1 MPNFNEM
8 IELNIG
14 LLVFAILVTFFIL
27 LGCVGYKSRNLSYM
41 RNFVWIVCMN
51 LVMLI
56 GECGL
61 WIMKLGFK
69 NVWLTKLFG
78 FFSYGGGTI
87 MALFYLFCILSFVEE
102 RGAPDVSYRSAYL
115 MRIVCG
121 CYLVLVFLSM
131 FNGMLFQVDAHGNL
145 TDGPYYWI
153 AWLIDPM
160 ILLIE
165 ILVVVHYRKNLSRFG
180 TIVML
185 NFGLV
190 SLLTTGLQSIW
201 YPVPELLMCT
211 LALLLIFM
219 LFYWEMAKN
228 LVENERELMQSQM
241 SLAISQIQP
250 HFLYN
255 TLSTIAELCRKDSAM
270 AEEVTYRFALYLR
283 CNLEHMGDS
292 FPVEFSKELKHVQT
306 YLWIEKIRFQDEL
319 QVVYDIQTEDF
330 IIPALTVQPLVEN
343 ALYHGIKNKRGM
355 GRIRVSGHIDSGYLV
370 FLVTDNGMGMIP
382 ERLAEVQREMN
393 SEHLDEHN
401 ADPSGFGLYNVVQRI
416 RLNYGPQYGI
426 WLSSTYGEGTEARV
440 EIPAIKK

>member
-153 AWLIDPM
+153 ALLIDPM

-201 YPVPELLMCT
+201 YPVPELLACT
-211 LALLLIFM
+211 LALLLMFM

-228 LVENERELMQSQM
+228 LVENERELMQSQV

-270 AEEVTYRFALYLR
+270 AEEVTYHFALYLR
-283 CNLEHMGDS
+283 GNLEHMGDS

-306 YLWIEKIRFQDEL
+306 YLWIEKIRFQEEL

-343 ALYHGIKNKRGM
+343 AVKHGMMGSENVCTITIRTKCVERGYQVIIEDDGCGFDPEQVKND
-355 GRIRVSGHIDSGYLV
+355 GRKHIGIESV
-370 FLVTDNGMGMIP
+370 RN
-382 ERLAEVQREMN
+382 RLRFMV
-393 SEHLDEHN
+393 
-401 ADPSGFGLYNVVQRI
+401 G
-416 RLNYGPQYGI
+416 GI
-426 WLSSTYGEGTEARV
+426 LTVRSVIGKGTTV
-440 EIPAIKK
+440 IIEIPGKE

>member
-145 TDGPYYWI
+145 TDGSYYWI
-153 AWLIDPM
+153 ALLIDPM

-185 NFGLV
+185 NYGLV

-201 YPVPELLMCT
+201 YPVPELLACT
-211 LALLLIFM
+211 LALLLMFM

-270 AEEVTYRFALYLR
+270 AEEVTNRFALYLR
-283 CNLEHMGDS
+283 GNLEHMGDS

-306 YLWIEKIRFQDEL
+306 YLWIEKIRFQEEL

-343 ALYHGIKNKRGM
+343 AVKHGMMGSENVCTITIRTKCVERGYQVIIEDDGCGFDPEQVKND
-355 GRIRVSGHIDSGYLV
+355 GRKHIGIESV
-370 FLVTDNGMGMIP
+370 RN
-382 ERLAEVQREMN
+382 RLRFMV
-393 SEHLDEHN
+393 
-401 ADPSGFGLYNVVQRI
+401 G
-416 RLNYGPQYGI
+416 GI
-426 WLSSTYGEGTEARV
+426 LTVRSVIGKGTTV
-440 EIPAIKK
+440 IIEIPGKE

>member
-102 RGAPDVSYRSAYL
+102 RGALDVSYRSAYL

-153 AWLIDPM
+153 ALLIDPM

-201 YPVPELLMCT
+201 YPVPELLACT
-211 LALLLIFM
+211 LALLLMFM

-270 AEEVTYRFALYLR
+270 AEEVTNRFALYLR
-283 CNLEHMGDS
+283 GNLEHMGDS
-292 FPVEFSKELKHVQT
+292 FPVEFSKELKQVQKN
-306 YLWIEKIRFQDEL
+306 LWIEKIRFQEEL

-343 ALYHGIKNKRGM
+343 AVKHGMMGSENVCTITIRTKCVERGYQVIIEDDGCGFDPEQVKND
-355 GRIRVSGHIDSGYLV
+355 GRKHIGIESV
-370 FLVTDNGMGMIP
+370 RN
-382 ERLAEVQREMN
+382 RLRFMV
-393 SEHLDEHN
+393 
-401 ADPSGFGLYNVVQRI
+401 G
-416 RLNYGPQYGI
+416 GI
-426 WLSSTYGEGTEARV
+426 LTVRSVIGKGTTV
-440 EIPAIKK
+440 IIEIPGKE

>member
-115 MRIVCG
+115 MMIVCG

-145 TDGPYYWI
+145 TDGSYYWI

-201 YPVPELLMCT
+201 YPVPELLACT
-211 LALLLIFM
+211 LALLLMFM

-228 LVENERELMQSQM
+228 LVENERELMQSQV

-270 AEEVTYRFALYLR
+270 AEEVTNRFALYLLG
-283 CNLEHMGDS
+283 NLEHMVDS

-306 YLWIEKIRFQDEL
+306 YLWIEKIRFQEEL
-319 QVVYDIQTEDF
+319 QVVYDIQTEAF

-343 ALYHGIKNKRGM
+343 AVKHGMMGSENVCTITIRTKCVERGYQVIIEDDGCGFDPEEVKND
-355 GRIRVSGHIDSGYLV
+355 GRKHIGIESVRSRLRFMVGGTLTVKSAIGKGTRVI
-370 FLVTDNGMGMIP
+370 I
-382 ERLAEVQREMN
+382 
-393 SEHLDEHN
+393 
-401 ADPSGFGLYNVVQRI
+401 
-416 RLNYGPQYGI
+416 
-426 WLSSTYGEGTEARV
+426 
-440 EIPAIKK
+440 EIPGNNR

>member
-145 TDGPYYWI
+145 TDGSYYWI
-153 AWLIDPM
+153 ALLIDPM

-165 ILVVVHYRKNLSRFG
+165 ILVVVHYRKNLSRLG

-201 YPVPELLMCT
+201 YPVPELLACT
-211 LALLLIFM
+211 LALLLMFM

-228 LVENERELMQSQM
+228 LVENERELMQSQV

-270 AEEVTYRFALYLR
+270 AEEVTNRFALYLR
-283 CNLEHMGDS
+283 GNLEHMGDS

-306 YLWIEKIRFQDEL
+306 YLWIEKIRFQEEL

-343 ALYHGIKNKRGM
+343 AVKHGMMGSENVCTITIRTKCVERGYQVIIEDDGCGFDPEQVKND
-355 GRIRVSGHIDSGYLV
+355 GRKHIGIESV
-370 FLVTDNGMGMIP
+370 RN
-382 ERLAEVQREMN
+382 RLRFMV
-393 SEHLDEHN
+393 
-401 ADPSGFGLYNVVQRI
+401 G
-416 RLNYGPQYGI
+416 GI
-426 WLSSTYGEGTEARV
+426 LTVRSVIGKGTTV
-440 EIPAIKK
+440 IIEIPGKE

>member
-61 WIMKLGFK
+61 WIMKLGFE

-78 FFSYGGGTI
+78 FFSYGGGTV

-131 FNGMLFQVDAHGNL
+131 FNGMLFKVDAHGNL

-160 ILLIE
+160 ILIIE

-201 YPVPELLMCT
+201 YPVPELLACT
-211 LALLLIFM
+211 LALLLMFM

-270 AEEVTYRFALYLR
+270 AEEVTNRFALYLR
-283 CNLEHMGDS
+283 GNLEHMGDS

-306 YLWIEKIRFQDEL
+306 YLWIEKIRFQEEL

-343 ALYHGIKNKRGM
+343 AVKHGMMGSENVCTITIRTKCVERGYQVIIEDDGYGFDPEEVKND
-355 GRIRVSGHIDSGYLV
+355 GRKHIGIESV
-370 FLVTDNGMGMIP
+370 RN
-382 ERLAEVQREMN
+382 RLRFMV
-393 SEHLDEHN
+393 
-401 ADPSGFGLYNVVQRI
+401 G
-416 RLNYGPQYGI
+416 GI
-426 WLSSTYGEGTEARV
+426 LTVRSVIGKGTTV
-440 EIPAIKK
+440 IIEIPGKE

>member
-165 ILVVVHYRKNLSRFG
+165 ILVVVHYRKNLSRLG

-201 YPVPELLMCT
+201 YPVPELLACT
-211 LALLLIFM
+211 LALLLMFM

-270 AEEVTYRFALYLR
+270 AEVVTNRFALYLR
-283 CNLEHMGDS
+283 GNLEHMGDS

-306 YLWIEKIRFQDEL
+306 YLWIEKIRFQEEL

-343 ALYHGIKNKRGM
+343 AVKHGMMGSENVCTITIRTKCVERGYQVIIEDDGCGFDPEQVKND
-355 GRIRVSGHIDSGYLV
+355 GRKHIGIESV
-370 FLVTDNGMGMIP
+370 RS
-382 ERLAEVQREMN
+382 RLKFMV
-393 SEHLDEHN
+393 
-401 ADPSGFGLYNVVQRI
+401 G
-416 RLNYGPQYGI
+416 
-426 WLSSTYGEGTEARV
+426 GTLTVKSAIGKGTTV
-440 EIPAIKK
+440 IIEIPGKE

>member
-201 YPVPELLMCT
+201 YPVPELLACT
-211 LALLLIFM
+211 LALLLMFM
-219 LFYWEMAKN
+219 LFYWEMEKN
-228 LVENERELMQSQM
+228 LVENERELMQSQV

-283 CNLEHMGDS
+283 GNLEHMGDS

-306 YLWIEKIRFQDEL
+306 YLWIEKIRFQHEL

-343 ALYHGIKNKRGM
+343 AVKHGMMGSENVCTITIRTKCVERGYQVIIEDDGCGFDPEQVKND
-355 GRIRVSGHIDSGYLV
+355 GRKHIGIESV
-370 FLVTDNGMGMIP
+370 RN
-382 ERLAEVQREMN
+382 RLRFMV
-393 SEHLDEHN
+393 
-401 ADPSGFGLYNVVQRI
+401 G
-416 RLNYGPQYGI
+416 GI
-426 WLSSTYGEGTEARV
+426 LTVRSVIGKGTTV
-440 EIPAIKK
+440 IIEIPGKK

>member
-145 TDGPYYWI
+145 TDGSYYWI
-153 AWLIDPM
+153 ALLIDPM

-165 ILVVVHYRKNLSRFG
+165 ILVVVHYRKNLSRLG

-201 YPVPELLMCT
+201 YPVPELLACT
-211 LALLLIFM
+211 LAILLMFM

-228 LVENERELMQSQM
+228 LVENERELMQSQV

-270 AEEVTYRFALYLR
+270 AEEVTNRFALYLR
-283 CNLEHMGDS
+283 GNLEHMGDS

-306 YLWIEKIRFQDEL
+306 YLWIEKIRFQEEL

-343 ALYHGIKNKRGM
+343 AVKHGMMGSENVCTITIRTKCVERGYQVIIEDDGCGFDPEQVKND
-355 GRIRVSGHIDSGYLV
+355 GRKHIGIESVRNRLRFMVGGILTV
-370 FLVTDNGMGMIP
+370 RSVIGKGTTVTI
-382 ERLAEVQREMN
+382 
-393 SEHLDEHN
+393 
-401 ADPSGFGLYNVVQRI
+401 
-416 RLNYGPQYGI
+416 
-426 WLSSTYGEGTEARV
+426 
-440 EIPAIKK
+440 EIPGKE

>member
-165 ILVVVHYRKNLSRFG
+165 ILVVVHYRKNLSRLG

-201 YPVPELLMCT
+201 YPVPELLACT
-211 LALLLIFM
+211 LALLLMFM

-283 CNLEHMGDS
+283 GNLEHMGDS

-306 YLWIEKIRFQDEL
+306 YLWIEKIRFQHEL

-343 ALYHGIKNKRGM
+343 AVKHGMMGSENVCTITIRTKCVERGYQVIIEDDGCGFDPEQVKND
-355 GRIRVSGHIDSGYLV
+355 GRKHIGIESV
-370 FLVTDNGMGMIP
+370 RN
-382 ERLAEVQREMN
+382 RLRFMV
-393 SEHLDEHN
+393 
-401 ADPSGFGLYNVVQRI
+401 G
-416 RLNYGPQYGI
+416 GI
-426 WLSSTYGEGTEARV
+426 LTVRSVIGKGTTV
-440 EIPAIKK
+440 IIEIPGKE

>member
-145 TDGPYYWI
+145 TDGSYYWI

-165 ILVVVHYRKNLSRFG
+165 ILVVVHYRKNLSRLG

-201 YPVPELLMCT
+201 YPVPELLACT
-211 LALLLIFM
+211 LAILLMFM

-270 AEEVTYRFALYLR
+270 AEEVTNRFALYLR
-283 CNLEHMGDS
+283 GNLEHMGDS

-306 YLWIEKIRFQDEL
+306 YLWIEKIRFQEEL

-343 ALYHGIKNKRGM
+343 AVKHGMMGSENVCTITIRTKCVERGYQVIIEDDGCGFDPEQVKND
-355 GRIRVSGHIDSGYLV
+355 GRKHIGIESV
-370 FLVTDNGMGMIP
+370 RN
-382 ERLAEVQREMN
+382 RLKFMV
-393 SEHLDEHN
+393 
-401 ADPSGFGLYNVVQRI
+401 G
-416 RLNYGPQYGI
+416 GI
-426 WLSSTYGEGTEARV
+426 LTVRSVIGKGTTV
-440 EIPAIKK
+440 IIEIPGKE

>member
-145 TDGPYYWI
+145 TDGSYYWI

-201 YPVPELLMCT
+201 YPVPELLACT
-211 LALLLIFM
+211 LALLLMFM
-219 LFYWEMAKN
+219 LFYWEMSKN

-270 AEEVTYRFALYLR
+270 AEEVTNRFALYLR
-283 CNLEHMGDS
+283 GNLEHMGDS

-306 YLWIEKIRFQDEL
+306 YLWIEKIRFQEEL

-343 ALYHGIKNKRGM
+343 AVKHGMMGSENVCTITIRTKCVERGYQVIIEDDGCGFDPEQVKND
-355 GRIRVSGHIDSGYLV
+355 GRKHIGIESV
-370 FLVTDNGMGMIP
+370 RS
-382 ERLAEVQREMN
+382 RLKFMV
-393 SEHLDEHN
+393 
-401 ADPSGFGLYNVVQRI
+401 G
-416 RLNYGPQYGI
+416 
-426 WLSSTYGEGTEARV
+426 GTLTVKSAIGKGTTV
-440 EIPAIKK
+440 IIEIPGKE

>member
-102 RGAPDVSYRSAYL
+102 RGALDVSYRSAYL

-153 AWLIDPM
+153 ALLIDPM

-201 YPVPELLMCT
+201 YPVPELLACT
-211 LALLLIFM
+211 LALLLMFM

-270 AEEVTYRFALYLR
+270 AEEVTNRFALYLR
-283 CNLEHMGDS
+283 GNLEHMGDS

-306 YLWIEKIRFQDEL
+306 YLWIEKIRFQEEL

-343 ALYHGIKNKRGM
+343 AVKHGMMGSENVCTITIRTKCVERGYQVIIEDDGCGFDPEQVKND
-355 GRIRVSGHIDSGYLV
+355 GRKHIGIESV
-370 FLVTDNGMGMIP
+370 RN
-382 ERLAEVQREMN
+382 RLRFMV
-393 SEHLDEHN
+393 
-401 ADPSGFGLYNVVQRI
+401 G
-416 RLNYGPQYGI
+416 GI
-426 WLSSTYGEGTEARV
+426 LTVRSVIGKGTTV
-440 EIPAIKK
+440 IIEIPGKE

>member
-145 TDGPYYWI
+145 TDGSYYWI

-201 YPVPELLMCT
+201 YPVPELLACT
-211 LALLLIFM
+211 LALLLMFM

-270 AEEVTYRFALYLR
+270 AEEVTNRFALYLR
-283 CNLEHMGDS
+283 GNLEHMGDS

-306 YLWIEKIRFQDEL
+306 YLWIEKIRFQEEL

-343 ALYHGIKNKRGM
+343 AVKHGMMGSENVCTITIRTKCVERGYQVIIEDDGCGFDPEQVKND
-355 GRIRVSGHIDSGYLV
+355 GRKHIGIESV
-370 FLVTDNGMGMIP
+370 RN
-382 ERLAEVQREMN
+382 RLKFMV
-393 SEHLDEHN
+393 
-401 ADPSGFGLYNVVQRI
+401 G
-416 RLNYGPQYGI
+416 GI
-426 WLSSTYGEGTEARV
+426 LTVRSVIGKGTTV
-440 EIPAIKK
+440 IIEIPGKE

>member
-61 WIMKLGFK
+61 WIMKLGLK

-165 ILVVVHYRKNLSRFG
+165 ILVVVHYRKNLSRLG

-201 YPVPELLMCT
+201 YPVPELLACT
-211 LALLLIFM
+211 LALLLMFM

-228 LVENERELMQSQM
+228 LVENERELMQSQV

-270 AEEVTYRFALYLR
+270 AEEVTNRFALYLR
-283 CNLEHMGDS
+283 GNLEHMGDS

-306 YLWIEKIRFQDEL
+306 YLWIEKIRFQEEL

-343 ALYHGIKNKRGM
+343 AVKHGMMGSENVCTITIRTKCVERGYQVIIEDDGCGFDPEQVKND
-355 GRIRVSGHIDSGYLV
+355 GRKHIGIESV
-370 FLVTDNGMGMIP
+370 RS
-382 ERLAEVQREMN
+382 RLKFMV
-393 SEHLDEHN
+393 
-401 ADPSGFGLYNVVQRI
+401 G
-416 RLNYGPQYGI
+416 
-426 WLSSTYGEGTEARV
+426 GTLTVKSAIGKGTTV
-440 EIPAIKK
+440 IIEIPGKE

>member
-1 MPNFNEM
+1 MLNFNEM

-185 NFGLV
+185 NLGLV

-201 YPVPELLMCT
+201 YPVPELLACT
-211 LALLLIFM
+211 LALLLMFM

-270 AEEVTYRFALYLR
+270 AEEVTNRFALYLR
-283 CNLEHMGDS
+283 GNLEHMGDS

-306 YLWIEKIRFQDEL
+306 YLWIEKIRFQHEL

-343 ALYHGIKNKRGM
+343 AVKHGMMGSENVCTITIRTKCVERGYQVIIEDDGCGFDPEQVKND
-355 GRIRVSGHIDSGYLV
+355 GRKHIGIESV
-370 FLVTDNGMGMIP
+370 RN
-382 ERLAEVQREMN
+382 RLRFMV
-393 SEHLDEHN
+393 
-401 ADPSGFGLYNVVQRI
+401 G
-416 RLNYGPQYGI
+416 GI
-426 WLSSTYGEGTEARV
+426 LTVRSVIGKGTTV
-440 EIPAIKK
+440 IIEIPGKE

>member
-145 TDGPYYWI
+145 TDGSYYWI

-201 YPVPELLMCT
+201 YPVPELLACT
-211 LALLLIFM
+211 LALLLMFM

-228 LVENERELMQSQM
+228 LVENERELMQSQV

-270 AEEVTYRFALYLR
+270 AEEVTNRFALYLR
-283 CNLEHMGDS
+283 GNLEHMGDS

-306 YLWIEKIRFQDEL
+306 YLWIEKIRFQEEL

-343 ALYHGIKNKRGM
+343 AVKHGMMGSENVCTITIRTKCVERGYQVIIEDDGCGFDPEQVKND
-355 GRIRVSGHIDSGYLV
+355 GRKHIGIESVRSRLKFMVGGTLTVKSAIGKGTRVI
-370 FLVTDNGMGMIP
+370 I
-382 ERLAEVQREMN
+382 
-393 SEHLDEHN
+393 
-401 ADPSGFGLYNVVQRI
+401 
-416 RLNYGPQYGI
+416 
-426 WLSSTYGEGTEARV
+426 
-440 EIPAIKK
+440 EIPGKE

>member
-201 YPVPELLMCT
+201 YPVPELLACT
-211 LALLLIFM
+211 LALLLMFM

-228 LVENERELMQSQM
+228 LVENERELMQSQV

-270 AEEVTYRFALYLR
+270 AEEVTNRFALYLR
-283 CNLEHMGDS
+283 GNLEHMGDS

-306 YLWIEKIRFQDEL
+306 YLWIEKIRFQEEL

-343 ALYHGIKNKRGM
+343 AVKHGMMGSENVCTITIRTKCVERGYQVIIEDDGCGFDPKQVKND
-355 GRIRVSGHIDSGYLV
+355 GRKHIGIESV
-370 FLVTDNGMGMIP
+370 RN
-382 ERLAEVQREMN
+382 RLRFMV
-393 SEHLDEHN
+393 
-401 ADPSGFGLYNVVQRI
+401 G
-416 RLNYGPQYGI
+416 GI
-426 WLSSTYGEGTEARV
+426 LTVRSVIGKGTTV
-440 EIPAIKK
+440 IIEIPGKE

>member
-1 MPNFNEM
+1 MSNFNEM

-102 RGAPDVSYRSAYL
+102 RGAPDVSYRLAYL

-145 TDGPYYWI
+145 TDGSYYWI

-165 ILVVVHYRKNLSRFG
+165 ILVVVHYRKNLIRFG

-201 YPVPELLMCT
+201 YPVPELLACT
-211 LALLLIFM
+211 LALLLMFM
-219 LFYWEMAKN
+219 LFYWEMSKN
-228 LVENERELMQSQM
+228 LVENERELMQSQV

-270 AEEVTYRFALYLR
+270 AEEVTNRFALYLR
-283 CNLEHMGDS
+283 GNLEHMGDS

-306 YLWIEKIRFQDEL
+306 YLWIEKIRFQEEL

-343 ALYHGIKNKRGM
+343 AVKHGMMGSENVCTITIRTKCVERGYQVIIEDDGCGFDPEQVKND
-355 GRIRVSGHIDSGYLV
+355 GRKHIGIESV
-370 FLVTDNGMGMIP
+370 RS
-382 ERLAEVQREMN
+382 RLKFMV
-393 SEHLDEHN
+393 
-401 ADPSGFGLYNVVQRI
+401 G
-416 RLNYGPQYGI
+416 
-426 WLSSTYGEGTEARV
+426 GTLTVKSAIGKGTTV
-440 EIPAIKK
+440 IIEIPGKE

>member
-145 TDGPYYWI
+145 TDGSYYWI

-165 ILVVVHYRKNLSRFG
+165 ILVVVHYRKNLGRFG

-201 YPVPELLMCT
+201 YPVPELLACT
-211 LALLLIFM
+211 LAILLMFM

-228 LVENERELMQSQM
+228 LVENERELMQSQV

-270 AEEVTYRFALYLR
+270 AEEVTNRFALYLR
-283 CNLEHMGDS
+283 GNLEHMGDS

-306 YLWIEKIRFQDEL
+306 YLWIEKIRFQEEL

-343 ALYHGIKNKRGM
+343 AVKHGMMGSENVCTITIRTKCVERGYQVIIEDDGCGFDPEQVKND
-355 GRIRVSGHIDSGYLV
+355 GRKHIGIESV
-370 FLVTDNGMGMIP
+370 RN
-382 ERLAEVQREMN
+382 RLRFMV
-393 SEHLDEHN
+393 
-401 ADPSGFGLYNVVQRI
+401 G
-416 RLNYGPQYGI
+416 GI
-426 WLSSTYGEGTEARV
+426 LTVRSVIGKGTTV
-440 EIPAIKK
+440 IIEIPGKE

>member
-131 FNGMLFQVDAHGNL
+131 FNGMLFQVDTHGNL

-165 ILVVVHYRKNLSRFG
+165 ILVVVHYRKNLSRLG

-201 YPVPELLMCT
+201 YPVPEILACT
-211 LALLLIFM
+211 LALLLMFM
-219 LFYWEMAKN
+219 LFYWEMEKN
-228 LVENERELMQSQM
+228 LVENERELMQSQV

-283 CNLEHMGDS
+283 GNLEHMGDS

-306 YLWIEKIRFQDEL
+306 YLWIEKIRFQHEL

-343 ALYHGIKNKRGM
+343 AVKHGMMGSENVCTITIRTKCVERGYQVIIEDDGCGFDPEQVKND
-355 GRIRVSGHIDSGYLV
+355 GRKHIGIESV
-370 FLVTDNGMGMIP
+370 RN
-382 ERLAEVQREMN
+382 RLRFMV
-393 SEHLDEHN
+393 
-401 ADPSGFGLYNVVQRI
+401 G
-416 RLNYGPQYGI
+416 GI
-426 WLSSTYGEGTEARV
+426 LTVRSVIGKGTTV
-440 EIPAIKK
+440 IIEIPGKE

>member
-1 MPNFNEM
+1 MSNFNEM

-165 ILVVVHYRKNLSRFG
+165 ILVVVHYRKNLSRIG

-201 YPVPELLMCT
+201 YPVPELLACT
-211 LALLLIFM
+211 LALLLMFM
-219 LFYWEMAKN
+219 LFYWEMAKK

-270 AEEVTYRFALYLR
+270 AEEVTNRFALYLR
-283 CNLEHMGDS
+283 GNLEHMGDS

-306 YLWIEKIRFQDEL
+306 YLWIEKIRFQEEL

-343 ALYHGIKNKRGM
+343 AVKHGMMGSENVCTITIRTKCVERGYQVIIEDDGCGFDPEQVKND
-355 GRIRVSGHIDSGYLV
+355 GRKHIGIESV
-370 FLVTDNGMGMIP
+370 RS
-382 ERLAEVQREMN
+382 RLKFMV
-393 SEHLDEHN
+393 
-401 ADPSGFGLYNVVQRI
+401 G
-416 RLNYGPQYGI
+416 
-426 WLSSTYGEGTEARV
+426 GTLTVKSAIGKGTTV
-440 EIPAIKK
+440 IIEIPGKE

>member
-1 MPNFNEM
+1 MSNFNEM
-8 IELNIG
+8 IALNIG

-145 TDGPYYWI
+145 TDGSYYWI

-165 ILVVVHYRKNLSRFG
+165 ILVVVHYRKNLSRLG

-201 YPVPELLMCT
+201 YPVPELLACT
-211 LALLLIFM
+211 LALLLMFM
-219 LFYWEMAKN
+219 LFYWEMSKN

-270 AEEVTYRFALYLR
+270 AEEVTNRFALYLR
-283 CNLEHMGDS
+283 GNLEHMGDS

-306 YLWIEKIRFQDEL
+306 YLWIEKIRFQEEL

-343 ALYHGIKNKRGM
+343 AVKHGMMGSENVCTITIRTKCVERGYQVIIEDDGCGFDPEQVKND
-355 GRIRVSGHIDSGYLV
+355 GRKHIGIESV
-370 FLVTDNGMGMIP
+370 RS
-382 ERLAEVQREMN
+382 RLKFMV
-393 SEHLDEHN
+393 
-401 ADPSGFGLYNVVQRI
+401 G
-416 RLNYGPQYGI
+416 
-426 WLSSTYGEGTEARV
+426 GTLTVKSAIGKGTTV
-440 EIPAIKK
+440 IIEIPGKE

>member
-165 ILVVVHYRKNLSRFG
+165 ILVVVHYRKNLSRLG

-201 YPVPELLMCT
+201 YPVPELLACT
-211 LALLLIFM
+211 LALLLMFM
-219 LFYWEMAKN
+219 LFYWEMEKN
-228 LVENERELMQSQM
+228 LVENERELMQSQV

-283 CNLEHMGDS
+283 GNLEHMGDS

-306 YLWIEKIRFQDEL
+306 YLWIEKIRFQHEL

-343 ALYHGIKNKRGM
+343 AVKHGMMGSENVCTITIRTKCVERGYQVIIEDDGCGFDPEQVKND
-355 GRIRVSGHIDSGYLV
+355 GRKHIGIESV
-370 FLVTDNGMGMIP
+370 RS
-382 ERLAEVQREMN
+382 RLKFMV
-393 SEHLDEHN
+393 
-401 ADPSGFGLYNVVQRI
+401 G
-416 RLNYGPQYGI
+416 
-426 WLSSTYGEGTEARV
+426 GTLTVKSAIGKGTTV
-440 EIPAIKK
+440 IIEIPGKE

>member
-145 TDGPYYWI
+145 TDGSYYWI

-201 YPVPELLMCT
+201 YPVPELLACT
-211 LALLLIFM
+211 LALLLMFM

-270 AEEVTYRFALYLR
+270 AEEVTNRFALYLR
-283 CNLEHMGDS
+283 GNLEHMGDS

-343 ALYHGIKNKRGM
+343 AVKHGMMGSENVCTITIRTKCVERGYQVIIEDDGCGFDPEQVKND
-355 GRIRVSGHIDSGYLV
+355 GRKHIGIESV
-370 FLVTDNGMGMIP
+370 RN
-382 ERLAEVQREMN
+382 RLKFMV
-393 SEHLDEHN
+393 
-401 ADPSGFGLYNVVQRI
+401 G
-416 RLNYGPQYGI
+416 GI
-426 WLSSTYGEGTEARV
+426 LTVRSVIGKGTTV
-440 EIPAIKK
+440 IIEIPGKE

>member
-190 SLLTTGLQSIW
+190 SLLTMGLQSIW
-201 YPVPELLMCT
+201 YPVPELLACT
-211 LALLLIFM
+211 LALLLMFM

-270 AEEVTYRFALYLR
+270 AEVVTNRFALYLR
-283 CNLEHMGDS
+283 GNLEHMGDS

-306 YLWIEKIRFQDEL
+306 YLWIEKIRFQEEL
-319 QVVYDIQTEDF
+319 QVVYDTQTEDF

-343 ALYHGIKNKRGM
+343 AVKHGMMGSENVCTITIRTKCVERGYQVIIEDDGCGFDPEQVKND
-355 GRIRVSGHIDSGYLV
+355 GRKHIGIESV
-370 FLVTDNGMGMIP
+370 RS
-382 ERLAEVQREMN
+382 RLKFMV
-393 SEHLDEHN
+393 
-401 ADPSGFGLYNVVQRI
+401 G
-416 RLNYGPQYGI
+416 
-426 WLSSTYGEGTEARV
+426 GTLTVKSAIGKGTTV
-440 EIPAIKK
+440 IIEIPGKE

>member
-185 NFGLV
+185 NYGLV

-201 YPVPELLMCT
+201 YPVPELLACT
-211 LALLLIFM
+211 LALLLMFM

-270 AEEVTYRFALYLR
+270 AEEVTNRFALYLR
-283 CNLEHMGDS
+283 GNLEHMGDS

-306 YLWIEKIRFQDEL
+306 YLWIEKIRFQEEI

-343 ALYHGIKNKRGM
+343 AVKHGMMGSENVCTITIRTKCVERGYQVIIEDDGCGFDPEQVKND
-355 GRIRVSGHIDSGYLV
+355 GRKDIGIESVRS
-370 FLVTDNGMGMIP
+370 
-382 ERLAEVQREMN
+382 RLKFMV
-393 SEHLDEHN
+393 
-401 ADPSGFGLYNVVQRI
+401 G
-416 RLNYGPQYGI
+416 
-426 WLSSTYGEGTEARV
+426 GTLTVKSAIGKGTTV
-440 EIPAIKK
+440 IIEIPGKE

>member
-41 RNFVWIVCMN
+41 RNLVWIVCMN

-165 ILVVVHYRKNLSRFG
+165 ILVVVHYRKNLSRLG

-201 YPVPELLMCT
+201 YPVPELLACT
-211 LALLLIFM
+211 LALLLMFM

-270 AEEVTYRFALYLR
+270 AEEVTNRFALYLR
-283 CNLEHMGDS
+283 GNLEHMGDS

-306 YLWIEKIRFQDEL
+306 YLWIEKIRFQEEL

-343 ALYHGIKNKRGM
+343 AVKHGMMGSENVCTITIRTKCVERGYQVIIEDDGCGFDPEQVKND
-355 GRIRVSGHIDSGYLV
+355 GRKHIGIESV
-370 FLVTDNGMGMIP
+370 RN
-382 ERLAEVQREMN
+382 RLRFMV
-393 SEHLDEHN
+393 
-401 ADPSGFGLYNVVQRI
+401 G
-416 RLNYGPQYGI
+416 GI
-426 WLSSTYGEGTEARV
+426 LTVRSVIGKGTTV
-440 EIPAIKK
+440 IIEIPGKE

>member
-145 TDGPYYWI
+145 MDGPYYWI

-201 YPVPELLMCT
+201 YPVPELLACT
-211 LALLLIFM
+211 LALLLMFM

-270 AEEVTYRFALYLR
+270 AEEVTNRFALYLR
-283 CNLEHMGDS
+283 GNLEHMGDS

-306 YLWIEKIRFQDEL
+306 YLWIEKIRFQEEL

-343 ALYHGIKNKRGM
+343 AVKHGMMGSENVCTITIRTKCVERGYQVIIEDDGCGFDPEQVKND
-355 GRIRVSGHIDSGYLV
+355 GRKHIGIESV
-370 FLVTDNGMGMIP
+370 RN
-382 ERLAEVQREMN
+382 RLRFMV
-393 SEHLDEHN
+393 
-401 ADPSGFGLYNVVQRI
+401 G
-416 RLNYGPQYGI
+416 GI
-426 WLSSTYGEGTEARV
+426 LTVRSVIGKGTTV
-440 EIPAIKK
+440 IIEIPGKE

>member
-145 TDGPYYWI
+145 TDGSYYWI

-165 ILVVVHYRKNLSRFG
+165 ILVVVHYRKNLSRLG

-201 YPVPELLMCT
+201 YPVPELLACT
-211 LALLLIFM
+211 LALLLMFM

-255 TLSTIAELCRKDSAM
+255 TLSTIAELCRKDSVM
-270 AEEVTYRFALYLR
+270 AEEVTNRFALYLR
-283 CNLEHMGDS
+283 GNLEHMGDS

-306 YLWIEKIRFQDEL
+306 YLWIEKIRFQEEL

-343 ALYHGIKNKRGM
+343 AVKHGMMGSENVCTITIRTKCVERGYQVIIEDDGCGFDPEQVKND
-355 GRIRVSGHIDSGYLV
+355 GRKHIGIESV
-370 FLVTDNGMGMIP
+370 RN
-382 ERLAEVQREMN
+382 RLRFMVGGILTVQ
-393 SEHLDEHN
+393 SVI
-401 ADPSGFGLYNVVQRI
+401 GK
-416 RLNYGPQYGI
+416 
-426 WLSSTYGEGTEARV
+426 GTTV
-440 EIPAIKK
+440 IIEIPGKE

>member
-165 ILVVVHYRKNLSRFG
+165 ILVVVHYRKNLSRLG

-201 YPVPELLMCT
+201 YPVPELLACT
-211 LALLLIFM
+211 LALLLMFM

-228 LVENERELMQSQM
+228 LVENERELMQSHV

-270 AEEVTYRFALYLR
+270 AEEVTNRFALYLR
-283 CNLEHMGDS
+283 GNLEHMGDS

-306 YLWIEKIRFQDEL
+306 YLWIEKIRFQEEL

-343 ALYHGIKNKRGM
+343 AVKHGMMGSENVCTITIRTKCVERGYQVIIEDDGCGFDPEEVKND
-355 GRIRVSGHIDSGYLV
+355 GRKHIGIESV
-370 FLVTDNGMGMIP
+370 RN
-382 ERLAEVQREMN
+382 RLRFMV
-393 SEHLDEHN
+393 
-401 ADPSGFGLYNVVQRI
+401 G
-416 RLNYGPQYGI
+416 GI
-426 WLSSTYGEGTEARV
+426 LTVRSVIGKGTTV
-440 EIPAIKK
+440 IIEIPGKE

>member
-145 TDGPYYWI
+145 TDGSYYWI
-153 AWLIDPM
+153 ALLIDPM

-165 ILVVVHYRKNLSRFG
+165 ILVVVHYRKNLSRLG

-201 YPVPELLMCT
+201 YPVPELLACT
-211 LALLLIFM
+211 LAILLMFM
-219 LFYWEMAKN
+219 LFYWEMSKN
-228 LVENERELMQSQM
+228 LVENERELMQSQV

-270 AEEVTYRFALYLR
+270 AEEVTNRFALYLR
-283 CNLEHMGDS
+283 GNLEHMGDS

-306 YLWIEKIRFQDEL
+306 YLWIEKIRFQEEL

-343 ALYHGIKNKRGM
+343 AVKHGMMGSENVCTITIRTKCVERGYQVIIEDDGCGFDPEQVKND
-355 GRIRVSGHIDSGYLV
+355 GRKHIGIESV
-370 FLVTDNGMGMIP
+370 RN
-382 ERLAEVQREMN
+382 RLRFMV
-393 SEHLDEHN
+393 
-401 ADPSGFGLYNVVQRI
+401 G
-416 RLNYGPQYGI
+416 GI
-426 WLSSTYGEGTEARV
+426 LTVRSVIGKGTTV
-440 EIPAIKK
+440 IIEIPGKE

>member
-41 RNFVWIVCMN
+41 SNFVWIVCMN

-201 YPVPELLMCT
+201 YPVPELLACT
-211 LALLLIFM
+211 LALLLMFM

-270 AEEVTYRFALYLR
+270 AEEVTNRFALYLR
-283 CNLEHMGDS
+283 GNLEHMGDS

-306 YLWIEKIRFQDEL
+306 YLWIEKIRFQEEL

-343 ALYHGIKNKRGM
+343 AVKHGMMGSENVCTITIRTKCVERGYQVIIEDDGCGFDPEQVKND
-355 GRIRVSGHIDSGYLV
+355 GRKHIGIESV
-370 FLVTDNGMGMIP
+370 RN
-382 ERLAEVQREMN
+382 RLRFMV
-393 SEHLDEHN
+393 
-401 ADPSGFGLYNVVQRI
+401 G
-416 RLNYGPQYGI
+416 GI
-426 WLSSTYGEGTEARV
+426 LTVRSVIGKGTTV
-440 EIPAIKK
+440 IIEIPGKE

>member
-1 MPNFNEM
+1 MSNFNEM

-115 MRIVCG
+115 IRIVCG

-201 YPVPELLMCT
+201 YPVPELLACT
-211 LALLLIFM
+211 LALLLMFM

-228 LVENERELMQSQM
+228 LVENERELMQSQV

-270 AEEVTYRFALYLR
+270 AEEVTNRFALYLR
-283 CNLEHMGDS
+283 GNLEHMGDS

-343 ALYHGIKNKRGM
+343 AVKHGMMGSENVCTITIRTKCVERGYQVIIEDDGCGFDPEEVKND
-355 GRIRVSGHIDSGYLV
+355 GRKHIGIESV
-370 FLVTDNGMGMIP
+370 RN
-382 ERLAEVQREMN
+382 RLRFMV
-393 SEHLDEHN
+393 
-401 ADPSGFGLYNVVQRI
+401 G
-416 RLNYGPQYGI
+416 GI
-426 WLSSTYGEGTEARV
+426 LTVRSVIGKGTTV
-440 EIPAIKK
+440 IIEIPGKE

>member
-1 MPNFNEM
+1 MSNFNEM

-201 YPVPELLMCT
+201 YPVPELLACT
-211 LALLLIFM
+211 LALLLMFM

-228 LVENERELMQSQM
+228 LLENERELMQSQM

-270 AEEVTYRFALYLR
+270 AEEVTNRFALYLR
-283 CNLEHMGDS
+283 GNLEHMGDS

-306 YLWIEKIRFQDEL
+306 YLWIEKIRFQEEL

-343 ALYHGIKNKRGM
+343 AVKHGMMGSENVCTITIRTKCVERGYQVIIEDDGCGFDPEQVKND
-355 GRIRVSGHIDSGYLV
+355 GRKHIGIESV
-370 FLVTDNGMGMIP
+370 RS
-382 ERLAEVQREMN
+382 RLKFMV
-393 SEHLDEHN
+393 
-401 ADPSGFGLYNVVQRI
+401 G
-416 RLNYGPQYGI
+416 
-426 WLSSTYGEGTEARV
+426 GTLTVKSAIGKGTTV
-440 EIPAIKK
+440 IIEIPGKE

>member
-145 TDGPYYWI
+145 TDGSYYWI
-153 AWLIDPM
+153 AWLIDPI

-201 YPVPELLMCT
+201 YPVPELLACT
-211 LALLLIFM
+211 LALLLMFM

-228 LVENERELMQSQM
+228 LVENERELMQSQV

-270 AEEVTYRFALYLR
+270 AEEVTNRFALYLR
-283 CNLEHMGDS
+283 GNLEHMGDS

-306 YLWIEKIRFQDEL
+306 YLWIEKIRFQEEL

-343 ALYHGIKNKRGM
+343 AVKHGMMGSENVCTITIRTKCVERGYQVIIEDDGCGFDPEQVKND
-355 GRIRVSGHIDSGYLV
+355 GRKHIGIESV
-370 FLVTDNGMGMIP
+370 RN
-382 ERLAEVQREMN
+382 RLRFMV
-393 SEHLDEHN
+393 
-401 ADPSGFGLYNVVQRI
+401 G
-416 RLNYGPQYGI
+416 GI
-426 WLSSTYGEGTEARV
+426 LTVRSVIGKGTTV
-440 EIPAIKK
+440 IIEIPGKE